1 MILVIQ
7 PFLYPGV
14 KKIDM
19 SCITDFDVIL
29 GEKVRTLRQER
40 GISQDELGQAA
51 GITFQQVQKHE
62 RAINRISASR
72 LQVFADFLGVPI
84 TYFYNSS
91 AESKELSIIPAFL
104 LPLVKQL
111 RQLSRND
118 IRLLL
123 QLAKRMQH
131 VENGEN

>member
-1 MILVIQ
+1 
-7 PFLYPGV
+7 
-14 KKIDM
+14 M